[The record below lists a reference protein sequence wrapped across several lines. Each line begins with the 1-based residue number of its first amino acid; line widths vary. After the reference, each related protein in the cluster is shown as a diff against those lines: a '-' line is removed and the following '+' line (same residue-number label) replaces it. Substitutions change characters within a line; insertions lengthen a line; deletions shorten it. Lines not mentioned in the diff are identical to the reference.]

1 MPVKFSESKTKENL
15 MRAFAGESQ
24 ARNRYTFA
32 ASTAKNQNLHVI
44 EAVFNFTADQ
54 EKEHAEI
61 FYNYLKEL
69 TGEKITVDGDYPV
82 NVTNSV
88 LELLEFAQNNEF
100 EEHDPV
106 YKHFGDVAKEEGFG
120 DIAATF
126 YNIADIEKNHG
137 ERFKEFKELLSQNKL
152 FVSDVKCKWICLNC
166 GFVIDSTAAPEAC
179 PVCSHNKGYFIRIE
193 FAPYTK

>member
-32 ASTAKNQNLHVI
+32 ASTAKNQNLHVV
-44 EAVFNFTADQ
+44 EAIFTFTANQ

-100 EEHDPV
+100 EEYDPV

-120 DIAATF
+120 DIATTF
-126 YNIADIEKNHG
+126 YNVADIEKSHG

-152 FVSDVKCKWICLNC
+152 FVNDVKCKWICLNC
-166 GFVIDSTAAPEAC
+166 GFVLESTAAPNVC
-179 PVCSHNKGYFIRIE
+179 PVCSHDKGYFVRIE

>member
-1 MPVKFSESKTKENL
+1 MPINFNESKTKENL

-32 ASTAKNQNLHVI
+32 ASTAKSQSLHVI
-44 EAVFNFTADQ
+44 EAIFSFTAGQ

-61 FYNYLKEL
+61 FYNYLKDL

-88 LELLEFAQNNEF
+88 VELLQFAEENEF
-100 EEHDPV
+100 EEYNPV
-106 YKHFGDVAKEEGFG
+106 YKEFGDVAKEEGFSQ
-120 DIAATF
+120 IATTF
-126 YNIADIEKNHG
+126 YNISEIEKSHA
-137 ERFKEFKELLSQNKL
+137 ERFKMFKELLQQNKL

-166 GFVIDSTAAPEAC
+166 GFVFEGTSVPEQC
-179 PVCSHNKGYFIRIE
+179 PVCSHDKGYFIRIE
-193 FAPYTK
+193 LAPYTK